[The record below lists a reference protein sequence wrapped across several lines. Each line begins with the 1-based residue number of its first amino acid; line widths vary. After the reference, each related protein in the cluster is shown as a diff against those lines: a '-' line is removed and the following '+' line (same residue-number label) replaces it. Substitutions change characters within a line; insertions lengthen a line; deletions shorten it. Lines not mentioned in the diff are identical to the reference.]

1 MTDEELNRRFDQLQ
15 ESMRDMQTEILH
27 GLERFARGNF
37 ARMHRL
43 EVSDNDLNERLNALE
58 ERVTAIETVPTMT
71 HTAQAVTE
79 ARVMSVKNGPHQT
92 PSRNSAT
99 AKTASKSLI
108 QIAL

>member
-43 EVSDNDLNERLNALE
+43 EVSDNDLNRDAFVGREPLPFETSQPGVFAVGDVRLGSIK
-58 ERVTAIETVPTMT
+58 RV
-71 HTAQAVTE
+71 
-79 ARVMSVKNGPHQT
+79 
-92 PSRNSAT
+92 AT
-99 AKTASKSLI
+99 AGGEGSSAVRSVHDYL
-108 QIAL
+108 ALHP